1 MNIAD
6 LRIGD
11 TVGLQYDLGRSLF
24 GARNVYASPTCFEL
38 SNGLL
43 YSRPE
48 GKCIQGR
55 YGGRIVRSVDSK
67 WIDHFAGN

>member
-11 TVGLQYDLGRSLF
+11 TVGLQYDLGRTLF
-24 GARNVYASPTCFEL
+24 AARIVYASPTCFEL

-48 GKCIQGR
+48 GKCIQGS
-55 YGGRIVRSVDSK
+55 YGGRIVQSGNSK
-67 WIDHFAGN
+67 WIDHFPGN